1 MKLKNL
7 ITAASIAILPIAAS
21 AATFIIPAAGTGDGV
36 NGSRWQSELTLHNTS
51 TNTILIGMKFHDGN
65 GAGQSESV
73 ALNPRATMT
82 ISDIVATRFGRQAGT
97 GAIELTI
104 PDDMANR
111 VAINSRTFNVS
122 SAGQFGQ
129 DVPAVNVNDAATAGD
144 TVVLQTPSSALDNR
158 FNFGIYAV
166 TDATVR
172 WDLVRADGTYVTS
185 LEKNYAAGTQLQF
198 NNGIVTL
205 LGSTEQDDDA
215 IHALVSS
222 GKVIAYG
229 SAINNASGDPTF
241 VAGIRARTDIRVN
254 FIGVDIAGNGS
265 IDVVDANHDGVLDAP
280 VDLYLSGFPT
290 YFRVVATGPNG
301 EPVTLS
307 FINPPDDAHFL
318 PDSDAVQWYPNP
330 TEGPMTTLKV
340 LATYNGV
347 SEVLT
352 IPVHL
357 H

>member
-1 MKLKNL
+1 MKLRNL
-7 ITAASIAILPIAAS
+7 LTAASIAILPIAAS
-21 AATFIIPAAGTGDGV
+21 AATFIIPAAGTGPGV
-36 NGSRWQSELTLHNTS
+36 NGSQWQSELTLHNTS
-51 TNTILIGMKFHDGN
+51 TNTIIISMKFHDAN
-65 GAGQSESV
+65 GAAQSESV
-73 ALNPRATMT
+73 ALAPRATIT
-82 ISDIVATRFGRQAGT
+82 ISDIVATRFGREAGT
-97 GAIELTI
+97 GAIELTV
-104 PDDMANR
+104 PDEMGNR
-111 VAINSRTFNVS
+111 VVINSRTFNSS

-129 DVPAVNVNDAATAGD
+129 DVPAINVNDAATAGD
-144 TVVLQTPSSALDNR
+144 TVVLQTPSSAVDNR

-172 WDLVRADGTYVTS
+172 WDLIRADGTYVTS
-185 LEKNYAAGTQLQF
+185 VEKSYAAGTQLQF
-198 NNGIVTL
+198 NNGIVSL
-205 LGSTEQDDDA
+205 LGSTAENDDA
-215 IHALVSS
+215 IHALVTS

-229 SAINNASGDPTF
+229 SAIDNPSGDPT
-241 VAGIRARTDIRVN
+241 VTAGIRARADIRVN
-254 FIGVDIAGNGS
+254 FVGVDVAGNGS
-265 IDVVDANHDGVLDAP
+265 IDAADANHDGVLDEP
-280 VDLYLSGFPT
+280 VDLWLSGYPT

-318 PDSDAVQWYPNP
+318 PNSDAVQWYPNP
-330 TEGPMTTLKV
+330 AEGPMTTLKV